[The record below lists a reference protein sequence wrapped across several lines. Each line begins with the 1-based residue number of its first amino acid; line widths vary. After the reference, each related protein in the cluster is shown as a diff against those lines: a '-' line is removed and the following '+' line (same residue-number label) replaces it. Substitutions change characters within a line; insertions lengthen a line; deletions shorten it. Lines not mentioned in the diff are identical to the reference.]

1 MEVVGPVALVE
12 VVIPDSVVDDL
23 RPGSEAAR
31 VLVAAERLVRDKAS
45 VLARES
51 VAVVGL
57 DPGKGSAPVRES
69 VVVMGLDRVR
79 GSETAQEVML
89 AGDSEISVTRTSI
102 TRTSMQIAL
111 DSGRG
116 PVPETWVGCRT
127 RVPTGRC
134 LLRIGRRI

>member
-1 MEVVGPVALVE
+1 MALVE

-57 DPGKGSAPVRES
+57 DPGKDSAP
-69 VVVMGLDRVR
+69 G
-79 GSETAQEVML
+79 AQSRL
-89 AGDSEISVTRTSI
+89 
-102 TRTSMQIAL
+102 
-111 DSGRG
+111 
-116 PVPETWVGCRT
+116 
-127 RVPTGRC
+127 
-134 LLRIGRRI
+134 